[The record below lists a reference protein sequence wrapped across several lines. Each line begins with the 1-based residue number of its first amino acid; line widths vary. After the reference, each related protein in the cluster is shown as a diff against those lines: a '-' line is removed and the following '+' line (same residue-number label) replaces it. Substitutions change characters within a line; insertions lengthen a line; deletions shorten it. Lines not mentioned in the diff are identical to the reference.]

1 MITDTTKEIVKGGGF
16 IIHKADSNST
26 IFTPEDFSEEQI
38 MMRDSVKE
46 FIDREVWPHK
56 ERFENKD
63 YEFTKEIM
71 EKAQKH
77 IIDNEDNVETFDETF
92 AVKLTD
98 ALDDLRI
105 NNYYLME
112 KEYKFFKKVLR
123 AMNNMRKRFKAGFT
137 ESFAFFLNFSSNRI
151 PIFFNI
157 NVSSK

>member
-1 MITDTTKEIVKGGGF
+1 MNTEVKY
-16 IIHKADSNST
+16 I
-26 IFTPEDFSEEQI
+26 
-38 MMRDSVKE
+38 
-46 FIDREVWPHK
+46 
-56 ERFENKD
+56 
-63 YEFTKEIM
+63 KEIM

-123 AMNNMRKRFKAGFT
+123 AMNSMRKRVKAGFT
-137 ESFAFFLNFSSNRI
+137 ESFAFFLNFLLRNPIDLFKCVVFFKRDCEIIIGDYWQVKQNLSNYEELEERVL
-151 PIFFNI
+151 NL
-157 NVSSK
+157 VDLLDKMSKIKQQYLRVKQK

>member
-1 MITDTTKEIVKGGGF
+1 MNTEVK
-16 IIHKADSNST
+16 
-26 IFTPEDFSEEQI
+26 
-38 MMRDSVKE
+38 
-46 FIDREVWPHK
+46 
-56 ERFENKD
+56 
-63 YEFTKEIM
+63 YLKEIM

-123 AMNNMRKRFKAGFT
+123 AMNSMRKRVKAGFT
-137 ESFAFFLNFSSNRI
+137 ESFAFFLNFLLRNPIDLFKCVVFFKRDCEIIIGDYWQVKQNLSNYEDLEERVL
-151 PIFFNI
+151 NL
-157 NVSSK
+157 VDLLDKMSKIKQQYLTVKQK

>member
-1 MITDTTKEIVKGGGF
+1 MNTEVK
-16 IIHKADSNST
+16 
-26 IFTPEDFSEEQI
+26 
-38 MMRDSVKE
+38 
-46 FIDREVWPHK
+46 
-56 ERFENKD
+56 
-63 YEFTKEIM
+63 YLKEIM

-123 AMNNMRKRFKAGFT
+123 AMNSMRKRVKAGFT
-137 ESFAFFLNFSSNRI
+137 ESFAFFLNFLLRNPIDLFKCVVFFKRDCEIIIGDYWQVKQNLSNYEKLEERVL
-151 PIFFNI
+151 NL
-157 NVSSK
+157 VDLLDKMSKIKQQYLRVKQK

>member
-1 MITDTTKEIVKGGGF
+1 MNTEVK
-16 IIHKADSNST
+16 
-26 IFTPEDFSEEQI
+26 
-38 MMRDSVKE
+38 
-46 FIDREVWPHK
+46 
-56 ERFENKD
+56 
-63 YEFTKEIM
+63 YLKEIM

-137 ESFAFFLNFSSNRI
+137 ESFAFFLNFLLRNPIDLFKCVVFFKRDCEIIIGDYWQVKQNLSNYEELEERVL
-151 PIFFNI
+151 NL
-157 NVSSK
+157 VDLLDKMSKIKQQYLRVKQK

>member
-1 MITDTTKEIVKGGGF
+1 MNTEVK
-16 IIHKADSNST
+16 
-26 IFTPEDFSEEQI
+26 
-38 MMRDSVKE
+38 
-46 FIDREVWPHK
+46 
-56 ERFENKD
+56 
-63 YEFTKEIM
+63 YLKEIM

-123 AMNNMRKRFKAGFT
+123 AMNSMRKRVKAGFT
-137 ESFAFFLNFSSNRI
+137 ESFAFFLNFLLRNPVDLFKCVVFFKRDCEIIIGDYWQVKQNLSNYEELEERVL
-151 PIFFNI
+151 NL
-157 NVSSK
+157 VDLLDKMSKIKQQYLRVKQK

>member
-1 MITDTTKEIVKGGGF
+1 MNTEVK
-16 IIHKADSNST
+16 
-26 IFTPEDFSEEQI
+26 
-38 MMRDSVKE
+38 
-46 FIDREVWPHK
+46 
-56 ERFENKD
+56 
-63 YEFTKEIM
+63 YLKEIM

-123 AMNNMRKRFKAGFT
+123 AMNSMRKRVKAGFT
-137 ESFAFFLNFSSNRI
+137 ESFAFFLNFLLRNPIDLFKCVVFFKRDCEIIIGDYWQVKKNLSNYEELEERVL
-151 PIFFNI
+151 NL
-157 NVSSK
+157 VDLLDKMSKIKQQYLRVKQK

>member
-1 MITDTTKEIVKGGGF
+1 MNTEVK
-16 IIHKADSNST
+16 
-26 IFTPEDFSEEQI
+26 
-38 MMRDSVKE
+38 
-46 FIDREVWPHK
+46 
-56 ERFENKD
+56 
-63 YEFTKEIM
+63 YLKEIM

-123 AMNNMRKRFKAGFT
+123 AMNSMRKRVKAGFT
-137 ESFAFFLNFSSNRI
+137 ESFAFFLNFLLRNPIDLFKCVVFFKRDCEIIIGDYWQVKQNLSNYEELEERVL
-151 PIFFNI
+151 NL
-157 NVSSK
+157 VDLLDKMSKIKQQYLRVKQK

>member
-1 MITDTTKEIVKGGGF
+1 MNTEVK
-16 IIHKADSNST
+16 
-26 IFTPEDFSEEQI
+26 
-38 MMRDSVKE
+38 
-46 FIDREVWPHK
+46 
-56 ERFENKD
+56 
-63 YEFTKEIM
+63 YLKEIM

-123 AMNNMRKRFKAGFT
+123 AMNSMRKRFKAGFT
-137 ESFAFFLNFSSNRI
+137 ESFAFFLNFLLRNPIDLFKCVVFFKRDCEIIIGDYWQVKQNLSNYEELEERVL
-151 PIFFNI
+151 NL
-157 NVSSK
+157 VDLLDKMSKIKQQYLRVKQK

>member
-1 MITDTTKEIVKGGGF
+1 MNTEVK
-16 IIHKADSNST
+16 
-26 IFTPEDFSEEQI
+26 
-38 MMRDSVKE
+38 
-46 FIDREVWPHK
+46 
-56 ERFENKD
+56 
-63 YEFTKEIM
+63 YLKEIM

-123 AMNNMRKRFKAGFT
+123 AMNSMRKRVKAGFT
-137 ESFAFFLNFSSNRI
+137 ESFAFFLNFLLRNPIDLFKCVVFFKRDCEIIIGDYWKVKHDLSKYEELEERI
-151 PIFFNI
+151 LDLVDLLEDMGKI
-157 NVSSK
+157 KQQYLRAKQK

>member
-1 MITDTTKEIVKGGGF
+1 MNTEVK
-16 IIHKADSNST
+16 
-26 IFTPEDFSEEQI
+26 
-38 MMRDSVKE
+38 
-46 FIDREVWPHK
+46 
-56 ERFENKD
+56 
-63 YEFTKEIM
+63 YLKEIM

-123 AMNNMRKRFKAGFT
+123 AMNSMRKRVKAGFT
-137 ESFAFFLNFSSNRI
+137 ESFAFFLNFLLRNPIDLFKCVVFFKRDCEIIIGDYWQVKQNLSNYEDLEERVL
-151 PIFFNI
+151 NL
-157 NVSSK
+157 VDLLDKMSKIKQQYLRVKQK